1 VIDRSKEVSVSV
13 SYSACVVCMMEQQ
26 SVKQDPSAS
35 ADHHDFPGLLSTN
48 SQWSL
53 EESAFFQ
60 IGPA

>member
-1 VIDRSKEVSVSV
+1 
-13 SYSACVVCMMEQQ
+13 MMEQQ